1 MARKGKIQRIN
12 VGSSS
17 NTYNYNR
24 AGSRGSADYVKIRRS
39 VHVSPALILGFIL
52 AVLIGLGAIFA
63 YKQFADL
70 LGGKSTSTSVT
81 EAVGGAAAEIKNE
94 VTIEYDTP
102 VSLDLFF
109 TSVPSDAKF
118 KTDVDSI
125 DISVPGD
132 HNIEI
137 ESDGKTLYSTLKIV
151 DTTPPSADPVPQ
163 EVYVDEYP
171 DAGDCVTNVADKSEV
186 SAEFDENTDLS
197 TPGKK
202 TVNVILT
209 DEFGNQ
215 AVIPVDF
222 TVLEDESETQAT
234 DSSESSAAADVTK
247 APKNTRAPKSTRAP
261 KRKST
266 IVKRN
271 TPTPVP
277 VATKAPVVNTTAPTK
292 APVAT
297 KKPAPTKAPVVTK
310 KADPT
315 KAPGRTEATNTP
327 KPSDDQGSKHTDETR
342 NTEPK
347 NTEPKTTEKKAT
359 NTPVPTKAPSKATNT
374 PVPTKAASKATNTPA
389 PTKAAATNTPRPT
402 EPAPATN
409 TPVPTDKPTEAPKP
423 TITNT
428 PKPTR
433 PDTPTPPPR
442 VTKEPKLTPEP
453 GDDTPTP
460 PPND

>member
-39 VHVSPALILGFIL
+39 VHVSPALILGFII

-266 IVKRN
+266 IVKRS

-277 VATKAPVVNTTAPTK
+277 VATKAPVVNTKAPTK

-347 NTEPKTTEKKAT
+347 TTEPKTTEKKAT
-359 NTPVPTKAPSKATNT
+359 NTPVPTKAPSRATNT
-374 PVPTKAASKATNTPA
+374 PK
-389 PTKAAATNTPRPT
+389 PT
-402 EPAPATN
+402 EAAPATN
-409 TPVPTDKPTEAPKP
+409 TPVPPATNTPVPPA
-423 TITNT
+423 TNT

-442 VTKEPKLTPEP
+442 VTKEPKVTPEAN
-453 GDDTPTP
+453 DSPTP